1 MKSALVTGAAS
12 GIGQALALDFA
23 NRDYIVFACD
33 VNSCE
38 HLNHKN
44 IIPIHCD
51 ITNLADI
58 QATSQLVN
66 QKTGGKLDVLYNNA
80 GIGDGGAGVYMPEK
94 SVSKIFDVN
103 VIGHI
108 NMTKH
113 MIDYIIAAR
122 GTIVYTASVAARLP
136 LGWISIYCATKSAI
150 DMYAKSIH
158 RELAPFGVR
167 VHSVITGAVRTPIGG
182 DSSNDADE
190 RVSATYNID
199 GYKESMEAC
208 RHMATPPDAEEP
220 SDYARGVIDMITS
233 KKDPGFNLYK
243 GRRARISHY
252 LSMFMPLCVI
262 DYLMARAFKQSLLF
276 SNIRKLVAKQKSE

>member
-12 GIGQALALDFA
+12 GIGQALALEFA

-33 VNSCE
+33 INSCK

-44 IIPIHCD
+44 IIPVHCD

-58 QATSQLVN
+58 QATSQLVK

-80 GIGDGGAGVYMPEK
+80 GIGDGGSGAHMSEK
-94 SVSKIFDVN
+94 IVSKMFDIN

-113 MIDYIIAAR
+113 MLDYITAAG
-122 GTIVYTASVAARLP
+122 GTIVYTASVAAIIP
-136 LGWISIYCATKSAI
+136 LGWISIYCATKAAI

-182 DSSNDADE
+182 NATENTDE
-190 RVSATYNID
+190 PTPEI
-199 GYKESMEAC
+199 YKLEGFQESMEAC
-208 RHMATPPDAEEP
+208 KNMATPPDAEEP

-233 KKDPGFNLYK
+233 EKDPGFNLFK
-243 GRRARISHY
+243 GRKARLSHY
-252 LSMFMPLCVI
+252 LSLFLPLCVLEF
-262 DYLMARAFKQSLLF
+262 LMAREFKQVTLF
-276 SNIRKLVAKQKSE
+276 NSIRKMVAKQKSE